1 MVTQVGIAGCGLMG
15 SAIADTNLKAGYDVV
30 IFDIKESQ
38 LSNAKEK
45 LDKKINESNQR
56 ATVKYTNKISSLK
69 NCDLIIECLTEDEN
83 IKSHFFK
90 KIEENCDEKTIIATN
105 TS

>member
-30 IFDIKESQ
+30 IFDINESQ

-45 LDKKINESNQR
+45 LDKKINESNHRISNR
-56 ATVKYTNKISSLK
+56 AQSQSHFIKSSL
-69 NCDLIIECLTEDEN
+69 CIHLELRWA
-83 IKSHFFK
+83 FFK
-90 KIEENCDEKTIIATN
+90 KM
-105 TS
+105 

>member
-15 SAIADTNLKAGYDVV
+15 SAIADTNLQAGYDVV

-56 ATVKYTNKISSLK
+56 ATVKSVSYTH
-69 NCDLIIECLTEDEN
+69 LTLPTKR
-83 IKSHFFK
+83 IV
-90 KIEENCDEKTIIATN
+90 
-105 TS
+105 

>member
-15 SAIADTNLKAGYDVV
+15 SAIADTNLQAGYDVV

-45 LDKKINESNQR
+45 LDKKINELISN
-56 ATVKYTNKISSLK
+56 
-69 NCDLIIECLTEDEN
+69 
-83 IKSHFFK
+83 HFCNNNLCFT
-90 KIEENCDEKTIIATN
+90 C
-105 TS
+105 